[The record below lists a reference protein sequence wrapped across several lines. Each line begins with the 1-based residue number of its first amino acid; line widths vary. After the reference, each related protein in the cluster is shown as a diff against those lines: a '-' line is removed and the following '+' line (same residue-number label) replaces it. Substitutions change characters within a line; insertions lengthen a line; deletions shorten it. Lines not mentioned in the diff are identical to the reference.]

1 MGFVEKVASKKLRA
15 WRKKQDLSQTE
26 AARLLEV
33 SQPTYSEYETGRKV
47 PRTAKAFEIEAK
59 TKGAVKA
66 SGWAMDVETEPKDV
80 A

>member
-1 MGFVEKVASKKLRA
+1 MGFAKKVASKQLLA
-15 WRKKQDLSQTE
+15 WRTRQRLNQT
-26 AARLLEV
+26 AAAKLLKV

-47 PRTAKAFEIEAK
+47 PRTAKAFEIQEK

-66 SGWAMDVETEPKDV
+66 AGWAVDAPADAKDV